1 MDTQLTTNEVAT
13 RTGLSAPY
21 LALLRARRVDRT
33 RGARAAAGAAMQ
45 HRTWMD
51 RVPIASARDPYADRA
66 DAGLRQASRQRE
78 RHGPGTSADAHAFGR
93 RTSFDQAD
101 AAVCQGAASED

>member
-1 MDTQLTTNEVAT
+1 MDTQLTINEVAT
-13 RTGLSAPY
+13 RTGLSAHTLRY
-21 LALLRARRVDRT
+21 YERARRPT
-33 RGARAAAGAAMQ
+33 PLCGLG
-45 HRTWMD
+45 HGLD
-51 RVPIASARDPYADRA
+51 RVPVAPARDPYADRA